1 MLQKNFEQDVTFCHR
16 FTSLWV
22 KGKMQRERKQMQR
35 CSCLSKERTFSM
47 EDNEIIELYWQ
58 RDQRAIFE
66 SQSKYQRYCS
76 VIADN
81 ILNCREDTEECVE
94 DTWMRAWGSI
104 PPNRP
109 SRLRVFLGKITR
121 NLAID
126 RYRRRKAAKYGEGQ
140 IALCLDELAEC
151 IGTDESIVDDIA
163 LKEAL
168 NGFLRG
174 LNRQAREIFMLRY
187 WYMFSVKDAA
197 RCCNTSEGAMKMSL
211 KRTRE
216 KLRDH
221 LEKEGFVI

>member
-1 MLQKNFEQDVTFCHR
+1 
-16 FTSLWV
+16 
-22 KGKMQRERKQMQR
+22 MQR
-35 CSCLSKERTFSM
+35 CTYLSKERTFTM
-47 EDNEIIELYWQ
+47 EDLEIIELYWQ

-81 ILNCREDTEECVE
+81 ILNCPEDTEECVE
-94 DTWMRAWGSI
+94 DTWMRAWGTI

-109 SRLRVFLGKITR
+109 NRLSVFLGKITR

-151 IGTDESIVDDIA
+151 IGSDEDIVDDIA

-168 NGFLRG
+168 NKFLRE
-174 LNRQAREIFMLRY
+174 LNPQAREIFMLRY
-187 WYMFSVKDAA
+187 WYMFSVADTA
-197 RCCNTSEGAMKMSL
+197 RCCNTSEGAVKMSL
-211 KRTRE
+211 KRTRDRL
-216 KLRDH
+216 KGF